1 MPKVHDPHGGH
12 HSDRHAY
19 EEAEGQQ
26 PGELEAG
33 AGGGRGGAA
42 EGRGG
47 AGRGAGEVVHHSGV
61 IIQDLSE
68 ERRIQ
73 SQTGAGGSLCYGGNV
88 WLDHH
93 NTMNVHNCVT

>member
-12 HSDRHAY
+12 HRDHHAY

-26 PGELEAG
+26 PSELEAG

-42 EGRGG
+42 EGGG
-47 AGRGAGEVVHHSGV
+47 GRGRGAGEVVLHGGV

-68 ERRIQ
+68 EDTEQ
-73 SQTGAGGSLCYGGNV
+73 SQTGTGGSLCYGGNV
-88 WLDHH
+88 
-93 NTMNVHNCVT
+93 